1 MMYITDD
8 RGLMLLILGLFNFG
22 LIVLFGLVWLSRRG
36 SKEG

>member
-1 MMYITDD
+1 MMYITD